1 MLYFEQI
8 NVLLHKD
15 NQNAMNSK
23 TSKMNIII
31 LSGGSGKRL
40 WPLSNSIRSK
50 QFLKILSDEEGKPI
64 SMIQRIYRQLN
75 EIDAHIE
82 VTVAATK
89 AQEGI
94 LRNQL
99 GESAGISTEPSRRD
113 TMAAIM
119 LAAAYLHD
127 VRNVPDDEVIIV
139 MPADVYTEES
149 YFYSLIR
156 LHEIAESKKTP
167 LCLMGIE
174 PTEPS
179 EKYGYIIPESGSLI
193 STVKKF
199 KEKPDKETAEQYIAQ
214 GALWNCGV
222 FAFCLSYIREK
233 TRALMGFND
242 YETLYENYNDIPKT
256 SFDYGIVEKENAI
269 SVLRYCGDW
278 MDLGTW
284 NTFTGAMSTNTYGN
298 SIQEECVN
306 THLINEL
313 EMPVLALGIHGTVVA
328 ASPDGIIVADKDSS
342 SKLKQYIDR
351 IELRPMYEE
360 RIWGTYRVLSMR
372 TEDPCS
378 ITKELIIRPGK
389 DISYQKHHKRSENWT
404 IIQGT
409 GQVVINGI
417 IHSVK
422 RGDSVMIKEGMLHAI
437 RAVTELHI
445 IEVQIGSEL
454 TEEDIERFD
463 WCWDQ

>member
-1 MLYFEQI
+1 
-8 NVLLHKD
+8 
-15 NQNAMNSK
+15 
-23 TSKMNIII
+23 
-31 LSGGSGKRL
+31 
-40 WPLSNSIRSK
+40 
-50 QFLKILSDEEGKPI
+50 
-64 SMIQRIYRQLN
+64 
-75 EIDAHIE
+75 
-82 VTVAATK
+82 
-89 AQEGI
+89 
-94 LRNQL
+94 
-99 GESAGISTEPSRRD
+99 
-113 TMAAIM
+113 
-119 LAAAYLHD
+119 
-127 VRNVPDDEVIIV
+127 
-139 MPADVYTEES
+139 
-149 YFYSLIR
+149 
-156 LHEIAESKKTP
+156 
-167 LCLMGIE
+167 
-174 PTEPS
+174 
-179 EKYGYIIPESGSLI
+179 
-193 STVKKF
+193 
-199 KEKPDKETAEQYIAQ
+199 
-214 GALWNCGV
+214 
-222 FAFCLSYIREK
+222 
-233 TRALMGFND
+233 MGFND

-298 SIQEECVN
+298 SMQEECVN

-328 ASPDGIIVADKDSS
+328 ASPDGLIVADKDSS

-422 RGDSVMIKEGMLHAI
+422 RGDSVTIKAGMLHAI

>member
-1 MLYFEQI
+1 MTIATAKSQI
-8 NVLLHKD
+8 SAIH
-15 NQNAMNSK
+15 NQIGEDV
-23 TSKMNIII
+23 NIS
-31 LSGGSGKRL
+31 L
-40 WPLSNSIRSK
+40 
-50 QFLKILSDEEGKPI
+50 
-64 SMIQRIYRQLN
+64 
-75 EIDAHIE
+75 
-82 VTVAATK
+82 
-89 AQEGI
+89 
-94 LRNQL
+94 
-99 GESAGISTEPSRRD
+99 EPCRRD
-113 TMAAIM
+113 TFPAIA
-119 LAAAYLHD
+119 LACAYLHD
-127 VRNVPDDEVIIV
+127 VKHISEKEPVVVCPVDPYVQKD
-139 MPADVYTEES
+139 
-149 YFYSLIR
+149 YFEALKKLSEL
-156 LHEIAESKKTP
+156 AEDPSFHLT
-167 LCLMGIE
+167 LMGIE

-242 YETLYENYNDIPKT
+242 YETLYEHYKDIPKT

-313 EMPVLALGIHGTVVA
+313 EMPVLALGTHDTVVA

-463 WCWDQ
+463 WHWDQ